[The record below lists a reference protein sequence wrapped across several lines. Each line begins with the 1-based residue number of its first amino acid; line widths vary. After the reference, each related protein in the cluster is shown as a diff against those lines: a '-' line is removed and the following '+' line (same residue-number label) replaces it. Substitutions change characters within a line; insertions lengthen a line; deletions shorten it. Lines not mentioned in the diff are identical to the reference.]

1 VPIFSKWSRNLV
13 KKENFF
19 QKSVDMKVIIVY
31 IDYGESENDVLISLQ
46 RAGRTGF
53 DLFFSENMGNLTI
66 ACPSMSQNIFISP
79 KLGGTL

>member
-31 IDYGESENDVLISLQ
+31 IDYGENENNVLISLH
-46 RAGRTGF
+46 RAGKTGF